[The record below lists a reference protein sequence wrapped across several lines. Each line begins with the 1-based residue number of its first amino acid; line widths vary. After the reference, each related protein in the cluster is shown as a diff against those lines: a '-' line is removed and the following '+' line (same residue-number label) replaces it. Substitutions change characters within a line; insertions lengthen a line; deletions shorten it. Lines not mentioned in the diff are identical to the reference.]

1 MGHLTDSQLH
11 LQASLPRTE
20 QRRSSFPY
28 EYIPSSRVPLAVEQ
42 VQNAL
47 LPLNATSL
55 AESQM
60 QLQALAE
67 SQMQLQ
73 APLSRADQFCSLL
86 NSPYC

>member
-1 MGHLTDSQLH
+1 
-11 LQASLPRTE
+11 
-20 QRRSSFPY
+20 
-28 EYIPSSRVPLAVEQ
+28 VEQ

-86 NSPYC
+86 NSAYG